1 MERKPHLGTDRE
13 IPHAHLYHALL
24 PVIFWVIWF
33 LDLQI
38 FQISTFLNA
47 YIPLIVRIVLFV
59 SVFTIALIFI
69 SKSHKLL
76 FKSHEPP
83 DRVINTGILH
93 YVRNP
98 MYFGILLIYISL
110 ICLSISLISIGIFIM
125 VFLIYNWM
133 VNFEERIL
141 KESFGQEYEGY
152 QQSVPKWIPNPFK
165 K

>member
-1 MERKPHLGTDRE
+1 MELKRHKGVDRE
-13 IPHAHLYHALL
+13 LPHAHLYHALL

-38 FQISTFLNA
+38 FQISTFLNI
-47 YIPLIVRIVLFV
+47 YIPVIIRIVLFV
-59 SVFTIALIFI
+59 SIFTIALIFI

-83 DRVINTGILH
+83 DHVITKGILR

-98 MYFGILLIYISL
+98 MYFGILLIYLSL
-110 ICLSISLISIGIFIM
+110 VCLSISLISIGIFI
-125 VFLIYNWM
+125 VIFLIYNWM

-141 KESFGQEYEGY
+141 KERFGQEYEEY
-152 QQSVPKWIPNPFK
+152 QHSVPKWIPNPFK

>member
-1 MERKPHLGTDRE
+1 MESKRHKGVDRE
-13 IPHAHLYHALL
+13 LPHAHIYHALL

-33 LDLQI
+33 LDFQF
-38 FQISTFLNA
+38 FQISTFFNA
-47 YIPLIVRIVLFV
+47 YIPLIIRIFLAA
-59 SVFTIALIFI
+59 SIFTIALIFI

-83 DRVINTGILH
+83 DHVISTGILH

-110 ICLSISLISIGIFIM
+110 ICLSVSLISIGIFAM
-125 VFLIYNWM
+125 VFFVYNWM

-141 KESFGQEYEGY
+141 KERFGREYEEY
-152 QQSVPKWIPNPFK
+152 QQSVPKWFPNPFK